1 RAALLRL
8 APEEHWLVLVLH
20 HIAADGWSLGVLA
33 GELATLYGAFAAGL
47 PSPLAE
53 LPVQY
58 SDFARWQR
66 GWLVGEAL
74 AAHLAFWRQA
84 LAGAPARLQLPA
96 DRPRPAVTSFRGAR
110 VAVLAPA
117 GLAAALRGAAR
128 QHGATLF
135 MILLAAFDLLL
146 ERLTG
151 QEDLVVGAAIA
162 NRERVEIEGLIGCF
176 VNTLAL
182 RADLSARPSLGELL
196 RQVRETSLAAYA
208 HQDLPFEKLVEA
220 LAVERD
226 PGTTPLFQ
234 VLLVLQNAWAA
245 GGAPDSVAGGV
256 PAGGA
261 AGGGPAPLAMRPRE
275 LEIGAAKFDLTLDA
289 TETPR
294 GLALSFELRRD
305 LFDTATVKRLA
316 GHYLA
321 LLAALPGDPGRRL
334 EELPVLGAA
343 ELQQLRLEWNDT
355 ARRWG
360 WEGSRSPAGRQA
372 RKRRGEIS
380 PAAERI
386 HELFEWQAA
395 RRPEALA
402 VRGQGVT
409 LTYGELELRS
419 NRLAR
424 ALRRR
429 GVGAETRVGLCV
441 ERSPEMVVAML
452 GILKA
457 GGAYVPLDPGH
468 PAARSALVLA
478 DSAVAVLVTEERW
491 LAGQGVAGLGGGAGR
506 SSAWGEEGGAGR
518 PRIVC
523 LDRDAARIAAEDG
536 SPLGAAAAAP
546 PEALA
551 WLIYTSGSTGRP
563 KGVAVPHRAA
573 VNLLRALAE
582 RPGLAESDVMPAL
595 ATVTFDVAGA
605 EIYLPLAV
613 GGRVE
618 VVGREEA
625 ATGRRLAARLQAS
638 GVTAM
643 HATPATW
650 RLLLDAGWQGQPG
663 LAAISTGE
671 ALPSEL
677 AATLLDLGV
686 ELWNLYGPTETAV
699 YSAGAPVAGP
709 GEPALGRPLA
719 NTTLHV
725 ADRWLAPVP
734 VGVAGELL
742 IGGQGVARGYWG
754 RPELTA
760 ERFVPDPWS
769 GGEGGGR
776 LYRTGDLVRRRHDGE
791 LECLG
796 RIDHQVKVRGV
807 RIEPREVEAALERH
821 PAVAR
826 AVVVAAGDGAG
837 RRLVAYLATLPARPV
852 PPALPAL
859 PALPAPPALPESPRR
874 PRLPPRTAAGE
885 GEDAGLDAAALRAFV
900 RRLLPD
906 SMVPSAFVLLDRLPL
921 TPSGKVDR
929 RALPAPA
936 WGAPAGGAARAA
948 PSTPAE
954 ESVARLWAE
963 VLGVGEVG
971 RDDNFFDLGGH
982 SLLLARLHVRLEN
995 LLGREISLLD
1005 LFLHPTVRAQAE
1017 HLWRAEQA
1025 AAATAP
1031 AVGQSPAP
1039 PPALP
1044 WLPRP
1049 PRPSRRARRSR
1060 PPRPSGPA
1068 HRSPARIAI
1077 VGMAGRFPGARDVEE
1092 LWQHL
1097 RDGVDCI
1104 YRFGDEELL
1113 AAGVEPALLRHPRYV
1128 KAGGMIDG
1136 EELFDAAFFDYA
1148 PREAELIDP
1157 QHRLFLECA
1166 YEALER
1172 AGHHP
1177 ERFRGPIGVY
1187 AGTGHPG
1194 YFLHHLA
1201 GHPALLATVGERAA
1215 SLGNSLDY
1223 LTTRVS
1229 YKLNLRGP
1237 SVDLQTACSTSLVAV
1252 HLACQA
1258 LQAGDCDLALAGGA
1272 ELRVPQRQGY
1282 LHEEGGVESASG
1294 VCRAFDAGADGTVW
1308 GSGAGVVV
1316 LRRLAEALADGDTI
1330 HAVILGTAINN
1341 DGSGKVGF
1349 TAPSIA
1355 GQAEVIAAAQARA
1368 GCAPETIGFVEC
1380 HGTGTPLGDPIEVA
1394 ALARAFGTA
1403 RRTGTCALG
1412 SVKTNLGH
1420 LGAAAG
1426 VAGLIKA
1433 ALALERREI
1442 PASLHFTRP
1451 NPRLDLGAGP

>member
-1 RAALLRL
+1 PPMLDLAALGESAAGVAGRLGAAFGRRPFDLAGEPPLRAALLRL

-33 GELATLYGAFAAGL
+33 GELATLYRAFAAGL

-66 GWLVGEAL
+66 EWLVGETL

-96 DRPRPAVTSFRGAR
+96 DRPRPAVTGFRGAR
-110 VAVLAPA
+110 VAALVPA
-117 GLAAALRGAAR
+117 GLAAELRSAAR
-128 QHGATLF
+128 QQGVTLF

-182 RADLSARPSLGELL
+182 RADLSSRPSLGELL

-220 LAVERD
+220 LAAERD

-234 VLLVLQNAWAA
+234 VLMVLQNAWSAS
-245 GGAPDSVAGGV
+245 GAPDRTAGDAPESVAGG
-256 PAGGA
+256 PPGGGA
-261 AGGGPAPLAMRPRE
+261 ARGGPAPLAMRPLE

-289 TETPR
+289 AETPR
-294 GLALSFELRRD
+294 GLALSFEFRRD
-305 LFDTATVKRLA
+305 LFDAATVKRLA

-343 ELQQLRLEWNDT
+343 EMQQLRLEWNDT

-360 WEGSRSPAGRQA
+360 GSRSPAGHQA
-372 RKRRGEIS
+372 GRRRAEIS
-380 PAAERI
+380 PVAEKI
-386 HELFEWQAA
+386 DELFEWQAA

-424 ALRRR
+424 ALRRW

-468 PAARSALVLA
+468 PAARSALVLT
-478 DSAVAVLVTEERW
+478 DSAVTVLVTEERW
-491 LAGQGVAGLGGGAGR
+491 LAGLGLAEHGGGAGG
-506 SSAWGEEGGAGR
+506 SSAEGEGGAGP

-523 LDRDAARIAAEDG
+523 LDREAARIATLDG
-536 SPLGAAAAAP
+536 SPLGAAAAVP

-625 ATGRRLAARLQAS
+625 VTGRRLAARLQAS

-650 RLLLDAGWQGQPG
+650 RLLLDAGWQGHPG
-663 LAAISTGE
+663 LTAISTGE
-671 ALPSEL
+671 ALPKEL

-725 ADRWLAPVP
+725 VDRWLAPVP
-734 VGVAGELL
+734 TGVAGELL

-754 RPELTA
+754 RPDLTA

-826 AVVVAAGDGAG
+826 AVVVAAGEGAA
-837 RRLVAYLATLPARPV
+837 RRLVAYLALPA
-852 PPALPAL
+852 PPAPPALAALPAL
-859 PALPAPPALPESPRR
+859 PRLPASPQREQPPQR
-874 PRLPPRTAAGE
+874 PPRTPTG
-885 GEDAGLDAAALRAFV
+885 GDAGLDAAALRAFL
-900 RRLLPD
+900 RRQLPD

-936 WGAPAGGAARAA
+936 WGAPSGGAVRIAL
-948 PSTPAE
+948 STPAE

-971 RDDNFFDLGGH
+971 REDNFFDLGGH
-982 SLLLARLHVRLEN
+982 SLLLARLHARLED

-1017 HLWRAEQA
+1017 HLWRLERPA
-1025 AAATAP
+1025 AVVATTP
-1031 AVGQSPAP
+1031 AVDR
-1039 PPALP
+1039 PPA
-1044 WLPRP
+1044 
-1049 PRPSRRARRSR
+1049 S
-1060 PPRPSGPA
+1060 
-1068 HRSPARIAI
+1068 
-1077 VGMAGRFPGARDVEE
+1077 
-1092 LWQHL
+1092 
-1097 RDGVDCI
+1097 
-1104 YRFGDEELL
+1104 
-1113 AAGVEPALLRHPRYV
+1113 
-1128 KAGGMIDG
+1128 
-1136 EELFDAAFFDYA
+1136 
-1148 PREAELIDP
+1148 
-1157 QHRLFLECA
+1157 
-1166 YEALER
+1166 
-1172 AGHHP
+1172 
-1177 ERFRGPIGVY
+1177 
-1187 AGTGHPG
+1187 
-1194 YFLHHLA
+1194 
-1201 GHPALLATVGERAA
+1201 
-1215 SLGNSLDY
+1215 
-1223 LTTRVS
+1223 
-1229 YKLNLRGP
+1229 
-1237 SVDLQTACSTSLVAV
+1237 
-1252 HLACQA
+1252 
-1258 LQAGDCDLALAGGA
+1258 
-1272 ELRVPQRQGY
+1272 
-1282 LHEEGGVESASG
+1282 
-1294 VCRAFDAGADGTVW
+1294 
-1308 GSGAGVVV
+1308 
-1316 LRRLAEALADGDTI
+1316 
-1330 HAVILGTAINN
+1330 
-1341 DGSGKVGF
+1341 
-1349 TAPSIA
+1349 
-1355 GQAEVIAAAQARA
+1355 
-1368 GCAPETIGFVEC
+1368 
-1380 HGTGTPLGDPIEVA
+1380 
-1394 ALARAFGTA
+1394 
-1403 RRTGTCALG
+1403 
-1412 SVKTNLGH
+1412 
-1420 LGAAAG
+1420 
-1426 VAGLIKA
+1426 
-1433 ALALERREI
+1433 
-1442 PASLHFTRP
+1442 
-1451 NPRLDLGAGP
+1451 